1 MSDEGDPKSAYEI
14 AMARLRAKDKE
25 AGVEE
30 RPVTETQRARVAE
43 IRNVYEAKLAER
55 QILHES
61 SLRKTG
67 GDAAAI
73 EALDEQYQRDRERI
87 TSERDRK
94 IEAARGSD

>member
-1 MSDEGDPKSAYEI
+1 MKDEGAPKSAYEI

-25 AGVEE
+25 AGIKE
-30 RPVTETQRARVAE
+30 RPVSAAQRARVAE
-43 IRNVYEAKLAER
+43 VRSLYEAKLAER

-67 GDAAAI
+67 GDPATI
-73 EALDEQYQRDRERI
+73 ETLEEQYQRDRERI

-94 IEAARGSD
+94 IEAARSET

>member
-1 MSDEGDPKSAYEI
+1 MSDEGAPKSAYEI

>member
-1 MSDEGDPKSAYEI
+1 MSDEGAPKSAYEI

-30 RPVTETQRARVAE
+30 RPVSEKQRARVAE
-43 IRNVYEAKLAER
+43 VRSMYDAKLAER

-61 SLRKTG
+61 AMRKTG

-73 EALDEQYQRDRERI
+73 EALEEQYQRDRERI
-87 TSERDRK
+87 SGERDRK
-94 IEAARGSD
+94 IEAARSSD